1 MAYEDEPKI
10 IHQNIHVPDIK
21 KIGVYEEH
29 GGYAALRKALSEMQP
44 EDVMNEV
51 KNSGLRGRGGA
62 GFPTGMKWSFMPK
75 GVRPSYLVCN
85 ADESEPGTFSNRE
98 IILQHPHILLEGF
111 ILGCYAIGCNHGFFY
126 LRGEFFKGYEVLRQA
141 VAEARA
147 RGYLGKDILGSG
159 FDLEI
164 TLHVGAGAYICGEET
179 ALLSSLEGD
188 RGQPRLKPPFP
199 AVAGLYAKPTS
210 VNNVETLANVP
221 FIINNGADAFRQ
233 WGPERSPGMKIISV
247 SGHVNKPGNY
257 ELPMGTTFRDAIYK
271 YAEGI
276 RGDKEIKGFYP
287 GGSSTPVFTPD
298 KLDVPMDFDSVSAAG
313 GLLGTAALCVFD
325 EDTDIVAITH
335 RLLKFYRHESCGKCT
350 PCREGNDWL
359 VAILER
365 MRHNE
370 GLNGDSDLLVDMA
383 NNMSGGRAFCP
394 FGDAAAT
401 PVKSGI
407 ANFRE
412 DFDKRITN
420 PADNRIFIPLEK
432 TGH

>member
-10 IHQNIHVPDIK
+10 IHQHINVPDIK
-21 KIGVYEEH
+21 KIDVYEKH
-29 GGYAALRKALSEMQP
+29 GGYSALRKALGEMSP
-44 EDVMNEV
+44 EDVLNEV

-98 IILQHPHILLEGF
+98 IILKHPHILLEGF
-111 ILGCYAIGCNHGFFY
+111 ILGCYAVGCEHGFFY
-126 LRGEFFKGYEVLRQA
+126 LRGEFFKGYAVLRQA
-141 VAEARA
+141 LAEAKA
-147 RGYLGKDILGSG
+147 RGYVGKDILGTG
-159 FDLEI
+159 INLDI
-164 TLHVGAGAYICGEET
+164 TIHIGAGAYICGEET

-221 FIINNGADAFRQ
+221 FIINNGADGFRQ
-233 WGPERSPGMKIISV
+233 WGPERSPGMKIVSI
-247 SGHVNKPGNY
+247 SGHVNNPGNY
-257 ELPMGTTFRDAIYK
+257 ELPMGTTFREAIYN
-271 YAEGI
+271 YGGGI
-276 RGDKEIKGFYP
+276 PGDKAIKGFYP

-298 KLDVPMDFDSVSAAG
+298 KLDVPIDFDSVSAAG
-313 GLLGTAALCVFD
+313 GLLGTAALCVFN
-325 EDTDIVAITH
+325 EDTDIVDITH
-335 RLLKFYRHESCGKCT
+335 RLLKFYKHESCGKCT

-365 MRHNE
+365 LKYNQ
-370 GLNGDSDLLVDMA
+370 GLDGDADTLVDMA
-383 NNMSGGRAFCP
+383 NNIAGRSFCP
-394 FGDAAAT
+394 LGDAAAT
-401 PVKSGI
+401 PVRSGI

-412 DFDKRITN
+412 DFEQRITN
-420 PADNRIFIPLEK
+420 PPDKRIFIPLEK
-432 TGH
+432 IGH

>member
-1 MAYEDEPKI
+1 
-10 IHQNIHVPDIK
+10 
-21 KIGVYEEH
+21 
-29 GGYAALRKALSEMQP
+29 
-44 EDVMNEV
+44 
-51 KNSGLRGRGGA
+51 
-62 GFPTGMKWSFMPK
+62 
-75 GVRPSYLVCN
+75 
-85 ADESEPGTFSNRE
+85 
-98 IILQHPHILLEGF
+98 
-111 ILGCYAIGCNHGFFY
+111 
-126 LRGEFFKGYEVLRQA
+126 
-141 VAEARA
+141 
-147 RGYLGKDILGSG
+147 
-159 FDLEI
+159 
-164 TLHVGAGAYICGEET
+164 
-179 ALLSSLEGD
+179 
-188 RGQPRLKPPFP
+188 
-199 AVAGLYAKPTS
+199 
-210 VNNVETLANVP
+210 
-221 FIINNGADAFRQ
+221 
-233 WGPERSPGMKIISV
+233 
-247 SGHVNKPGNY
+247 
-257 ELPMGTTFRDAIYK
+257 MGTTFRDAIYK